1 MTAGQAQELR
11 LALQWNANEVVFV
24 LGGTDEQESPAK
36 ALAEQYGWT
45 WERAVEVEDAA
56 ARLSEL
62 HHGAAERQ
70 VVLWVGTAF
79 SQVWLRTPNVM
90 TRVPRLALPGSI
102 PNC

>member
-1 MTAGQAQELR
+1 MTEDQAQELR
-11 LALQWNANEVVFV
+11 LALQWNADEAV
-24 LGGTDEQESPAK
+24 LVIGGSAEQESPAK
-36 ALAEQYGWT
+36 ALAKQYGWT
-45 WERAVEVEDAA
+45 WERALEVENAA

-62 HHGAAERQ
+62 HHFATGRQ

-90 TRVPRLALPGSI
+90 TRVPRLALPGAI

>member
-1 MTAGQAQELR
+1 MTDDQAQELR

-24 LGGTDEQESPAK
+24 IGGADEQESLAK
-36 ALAEQYGWT
+36 AVAEQYGWT
-45 WERAVEVEDAA
+45 WERAVVTEEAA

-62 HHGAAERQ
+62 HHFATERQ

-90 TRVPRLALPGSI
+90 TRVPRLALPGAI
-102 PNC
+102 QNC